1 MKSGFIGIIGR
12 PNVGK
17 STLMNAI
24 LGEKIAITADKPQ
37 TTRNRIRG
45 IYTRIGEEDKED
57 AQLIFI
63 DTPGIHRPHTKLG
76 NVMTDMAERTLKDVD
91 VNVFIVDDEKG
102 AGDQYIL
109 DLFKQTKTPVILVIN
124 KIDEMPPDKF
134 QKIYE
139 EYDSMNLF
147 SNIFGVSALEGKN
160 IEILLDAILNLVEAG
175 PMYFPEDM
183 VTDHPE
189 RFLVGEI
196 IREKAL
202 HYLQEEVPHG
212 VAVEIETYEEKN
224 ELTRIGA
231 VIYCEKKSHK
241 GIIIGKNG
249 KKLKG
254 IGKSARL
261 DMEGLLGTKVYL
273 ELWVK
278 VKENWRDSQ
287 YSISEFGYV
296 KE

>member
-1 MKSGFIGIIGR
+1 
-12 PNVGK
+12 
-17 STLMNAI
+17 
-24 LGEKIAITADKPQ
+24 
-37 TTRNRIRG
+37 
-45 IYTRIGEEDKED
+45 
-57 AQLIFI
+57 
-63 DTPGIHRPHTKLG
+63 
-76 NVMTDMAERTLKDVD
+76 
-91 VNVFIVDDEKG
+91 
-102 AGDQYIL
+102 
-109 DLFKQTKTPVILVIN
+109 
-124 KIDEMPPDKF
+124 
-134 QKIYE
+134 
-139 EYDSMNLF
+139 
-147 SNIFGVSALEGKN
+147 
-160 IEILLDAILNLVEAG
+160 ILNLVEAG